1 MGFPENDGEWD
12 FIWTGD
18 NNVLL
23 NRNNIITTSTS
34 GISMSNIR
42 TYVNP
47 NNNSSNTNTI
57 SACYF
62 GSGNTFNINNCNLL
76 KWIQDY
82 GGYTMQIIFVKT
94 DTAANYHNLYDFWH
108 TLPYD
113 GWNFQY
119 NGGKWDF
126 GAGCLNTSGNWGSLS
141 VSQVPVNTPL
151 KFTAHYDYVNMKVRA
166 KMEKMPKPSVSAAIS
181 ASISSWSQSANGTSS
196 VISATF
202 KKSEGFSS
210 LLEYSNNNQITMD
223 FCLMPSSS
231 TWLNNIDYVKV
242 VVNRM
247 LVDGVLKS
255 LDPLVGIAS
264 TEEKSGG
271 MLYIALPFYKVNMLA
286 NDILSHETFTYQM
299 QVTTVGHGSLQSCQ
313 AIMFPQLSASSSD
326 NGGILWEGEYDCT
339 MPGGNSSLLGVNNL
353 RIGNCVMYTGR
364 HLGGIISSLKLSRGY
379 KTNYF

>member
-23 NRNNIITTSTS
+23 NRDNIITTSTS

-42 TYVNP
+42 TYTNP
-47 NNNSSNTNTI
+47 NNNSNNTI

-62 GSGNTFNINNCNLL
+62 GSGNIFNINNCNLL

-108 TLPYD
+108 PGPYY

-126 GAGCLNTSGNWGSLS
+126 GAGCLKSASGGNWGSLS

-151 KFTAHYDYVNMKVRA
+151 KFTAHYDYVNMKIRA
-166 KMEKMPKPSVSAAIS
+166 KMEKMPKPSITSAVIAQIN
-181 ASISSWSQSANGTSS
+181 SWSQSANGTSP

-202 KKSEGFSS
+202 RRSEGFSS

-223 FCLMPSSS
+223 FRLMPSSS

-242 VVNRM
+242 VVNRL
-247 LVDGVLKS
+247 LVDGSQKS

-264 TEEKSGG
+264 TDKKEDGT
-271 MLYIALPFYKVNMLA
+271 LDIALPFYKINMSTSDVA
-286 NDILSHETFTYQM
+286 NHETFTYQM

-313 AIMFPQLSASSSD
+313 AIVYPQLSTSSSN
-326 NGGILWEGEYDCT
+326 NGGILWEGEYDCV
-339 MPGGNSSLLGVNNL
+339 MPVGNSSLLGVNSL
-353 RIGNCVMYTGR
+353 RVGNCVYYSGR

>member
-23 NRNNIITTSTS
+23 NRDNIITTSTS

-42 TYVNP
+42 TYINP

-108 TLPYD
+108 PRPYN

-119 NGGKWDF
+119 SSGKWDF
-126 GAGCLNTSGNWGSLS
+126 GAGCLKSGGNWGSLS

-166 KMEKMPKPSVSAAIS
+166 KMEKMPKPSASVAIL

-247 LVDGVLKS
+247 MVDGILKS

-286 NDILSHETFTYQM
+286 NDVANHETFTYQM
-299 QVTTVGHGSLQSCQ
+299 QVTTVGRGISQSCR
-313 AIMFPQLSASSSD
+313 AVMYPQMSSSSSD
-326 NGGILWEGEYDCT
+326 NGGILWEGEYDCE

-353 RIGNCVMYTGR
+353 RIGNCVTYTGR